1 MRELEDA
8 RYKAIGARIRDV
20 RIEKNMSQAE
30 LAEKAFISVPHM
42 KTKLRLSTF
51 VYITEALQVSADVL
65 LRPNTP
71 EVNGI
76 YQGEFKDLLA
86 DCSPAEIDSII
97 KIVKELKTTM
107 RMKKDDYLF

>member
-1 MRELEDA
+1 M
-8 RYKAIGARIRDV
+8 
-20 RIEKNMSQAE
+20 
-30 LAEKAFISVPHM
+30 
-42 KTKLRLSTF
+42 
-51 VYITEALQVSADVL
+51 
-65 LRPNTP
+65 
-71 EVNGI
+71 NGI